1 MKRIKKILILLIMT
15 IICTTG
21 CTTDDMEGINIIV
34 TNYPN
39 EYITDAIYGK
49 HATITS
55 IYPDGVNIDK
65 YKISKKQ
72 KQEYAYADLFIYN
85 GLIEKERDLAVDLL
99 EINKKLKIIDAAYVL
114 ETEYST
120 EELWQDPSSLLMMAQ
135 NVRLGIEEYASSTVI
150 KKDIDEK
157 YEKLKV
163 TLSELDA
170 DYRTAVENSDKKT
183 ILVANSSLKYLKKFG
198 FDIICIDN
206 DATDQT
212 LLKARELLYQKKI
225 SYIYKYE
232 DDTTSEIVEKVLKN
246 FPDVKEVSLHKLN
259 IISDKERENNEDY
272 VTISNKNLTLLKQEL
287 YQ

>member
-1 MKRIKKILILLIMT
+1 MKKIKKILILLIMT

-21 CTTDDMEGINIIV
+21 CATDDMEGINIIV

-39 EYITDAIYGK
+39 EFITDAIYGK

-99 EINKKLKIIDAAYVL
+99 EINKNLKIIDAAYVL

-120 EELWQDPSSLLMMAQ
+120 EELWLDPSSLLMMAQ

-150 KKDIDEK
+150 KKDIDEN

-212 LLKARELLYQKKI
+212 LLKVRNLLYQKKI

-232 DDTTSEIVEKVLKN
+232 DDPTSEIVEKVLKK
-246 FPDVKEVSLHKLN
+246 FTDVKEVSLHKIN

-272 VTISNKNLTLLKQEL
+272 VSISNKNLTLLKQEL